1 MAEKGGPPTAPPT
14 QHVPQQGF
22 PEAPPSYEASVGASG
37 MKNGKI
43 FYKCAILNFV
53 NFQVVLLL
61 LHMSTKGSHNRLHLN
76 NKEDKLSSFSI

>member
-43 FYKCAILNFV
+43 FTNAQY
-53 NFQVVLLL
+53 
-61 LHMSTKGSHNRLHLN
+61 
-76 NKEDKLSSFSI
+76 